1 MKVNHNQISP
11 GNLDAIQ
18 KNVTQTPAKENSMQE
33 KTGPAAFNVSISR
46 TAGQLARATDL
57 ISRSTGEDMVRYE
70 KVAAIKDQLAAG
82 TYTISGKDVAKKLL
96 ASLTG

>member
-1 MKVNHNQISP
+1 MKIDHSQISP
-11 GNLDAIQ
+11 GKLDAIQ
-18 KNVTQTPAKENSMQE
+18 KNVPQTPVKDNSMQD

-57 ISRSTGEDMVRYE
+57 ISRSSGEDAVRYE

-82 TYTISGKDVAKKLL
+82 TYTISGRDVATKIL